1 MKEKIA
7 ELMAKEGFAEKLME
21 CEEPE
26 QVQALFAAEGI
37 ELSLDDVKAIGQAL
51 NAATAEGD
59 ELDEDSLDA
68 VAGGS
73 ALDYIGPI
81 VDACE
86 AVYKAGRR
94 AWRALRRFFRRW

>member
-1 MKEKIA
+1 MQEKIA
-7 ELMAKEGFAEKLME
+7 EIMAKEGFAEKILE

-26 QVQALFAAEGI
+26 QVQALFKAEGV
-37 ELSLDDVKAIGQAL
+37 ELTLDDVKAIGVAL
-51 NAATAEGD
+51 DAATNEGD
-59 ELDEDSLDA
+59 ELDEDALDS

-94 AWRALRRFFRRW
+94 AWRAIRRFFRRW